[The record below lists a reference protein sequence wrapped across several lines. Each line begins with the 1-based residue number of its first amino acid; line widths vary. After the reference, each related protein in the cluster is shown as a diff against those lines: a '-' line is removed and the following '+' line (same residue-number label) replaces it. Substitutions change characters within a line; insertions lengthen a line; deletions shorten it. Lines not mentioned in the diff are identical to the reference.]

1 MWPKVSV
8 LSSLSL
14 GLLACYLTGS
24 AVRTEMAR
32 SVKSPRVAGGDAVI
46 GKSAIQSKSATVSE
60 CEREGGGVSL
70 QKCLLDA
77 CWGHSSPWGLPGLW
91 RLQGI
96 LETRVVGL

>member
-24 AVRTEMAR
+24 AVRTGIAQ
-32 SVKSPRVAGGDAVI
+32 SVKSPRVEGGDAVI
-46 GKSAIQSKSATVSE
+46 GKSAIPSKSAMVSE

-77 CWGHSSPWGLPGLW
+77 CWEHSSPWGLPGLW
-91 RLQGI
+91 RLQGT